1 MEEPRQGDFVESRKP
16 FAFFDLGETIVDLT
30 DTIQV
35 LARSVTRKHH
45 IAPEGAVSLATEWF
59 IKVADSIPRAES
71 QQFETMRELGSR
83 VLADLLG
90 ARGVSVDGSAASR
103 LLRGAWDEWQM
114 QARLCEG
121 VTKEWLDEIRGLSA
135 SVGAITDGD
144 EDDVSRLLEKTHLR
158 AFFDSVTTSEEV
170 HAYKPSPRVFLVALN
185 SLGADAYRSIF
196 VSDSPLDLRGA
207 AAVGMACAYLPRG
220 SALRQVAFPNT
231 VIKLRRPRDLNDVLI
246 QYAKS
251 GRFEVP

>member
-144 EDDVSRLLEKTHLR
+144 EDDVSRLLEDPPQSLFRFGHDVGRGPRVQTEPACVSRGSEQPRSGRLSEHLR
-158 AFFDSVTTSEEV
+158 
-170 HAYKPSPRVFLVALN
+170 
-185 SLGADAYRSIF
+185 
-196 VSDSPLDLRGA
+196 
-207 AAVGMACAYLPRG
+207 VGF
-220 SALRQVAFPNT
+220 SA
-231 VIKLRRPRDLNDVLI
+231 
-246 QYAKS
+246 
-251 GRFEVP
+251 

>member
-1 MEEPRQGDFVESRKP
+1 LEQTDQGDFVGSRKP

-35 LARSVTRKHH
+35 LARSVTREHL
-45 IAPEGAVSLATEWF
+45 IAPEGALRLAREWF

-71 QQFETMRELGSR
+71 QPFETMRELGSR
-83 VLADLLG
+83 VLADLLA
-90 ARGVSVDGSAASR
+90 ARGVSVEGSAAGL
-103 LLRGAWDEWQM
+103 LLRRTWDEWQE

-135 SVGAITDGD
+135 GVGAITDGD
-144 EDDVSRLLEKTHLR
+144 EDDVSRLLEKTRLR
-158 AFFDSVTTSEEV
+158 ACFDSVTTSESV
-170 HAYKPSPRVFLVALN
+170 HAYKPSSRVFLVALN
-185 SLGADAYRSIF
+185 SLGANADRSLF
-196 VSDSPLDLRGA
+196 VSDSPLDLTGA

-220 SALRQVAFPNT
+220 SALRQVAFPST
-231 VIKLRRPRDLNDVLI
+231 VIQLRRPRDLNDVLI

-251 GRFEVP
+251 GRFAVA

>member
-1 MEEPRQGDFVESRKP
+1 MEQTDQRDFVGSRKP
-16 FAFFDLGETIVDLT
+16 FAFFDLGETIVDLM

-35 LARSVTRKHH
+35 LARSVTREHL
-45 IAPEGAVSLATEWF
+45 IAPEGALRLATEWF
-59 IKVADSIPRAES
+59 IKVADSIPRTES
-71 QQFETMRELGSR
+71 QPFETMRDMGSR
-83 VLADLLG
+83 VLADLLV
-90 ARGVSVDGSAASR
+90 ARGVSIAGSAASR
-103 LLRGAWDEWQM
+103 LLRRTWDEWQE

-135 SVGAITDGD
+135 GVGAITDGD
-144 EDDVSRLLEKTHLR
+144 EDDVSRLLEKTRLR
-158 AFFDSVTTSEEV
+158 ACFDSVTTSERV

-185 SLGADAYRSIF
+185 SLGANADRSLF
-196 VSDSPLDLRGA
+196 VSDSPLDLTGA

-231 VIKLRRPRDLNDVLI
+231 VIQLRRPSDLNDVLI

-251 GRFEVP
+251 GRFAVA